1 MRLSVFGLGY
11 VGSVSVGCLAAQGH
25 TVTGVD
31 VSPMKV
37 DLINAG
43 RSPVIEAGLED
54 LIAAAVAAGRLR
66 ATSQAAEAVRQSD
79 VVMVCVGTPSNGNG
93 NLDFTY
99 VDRVCKDIGQAL
111 AGRSDYPVVMIRST
125 VLPGSTEE
133 RFIPILET
141 TSGGQAGRDF
151 GVVFN
156 PEFLREGTAVEDFYH
171 PPFNVLGQFDECG
184 AAKAAELYA
193 GNAAPLLRV
202 PLKVAEMVKY
212 VNNTFHA
219 LKVAFA
225 NEVGSVCK
233 AQGIDSHAVMD
244 IFCRDTKLNLSPY
257 YLKPGFAFGGS
268 CLPKDVRALVY
279 HTHRLDLSLPLF
291 ESILPSNELQIRHA
305 FELIKQTGCKRV
317 GVLGFSFKAGTDDLR
332 ESPVVELVE
341 MLIGKGY
348 QVSLY
353 DENVMLAR
361 LHGANRAYI
370 EREIPHIASLMRAT
384 PEEVLTE
391 SDVIVVGNKSPEFRA
406 VLEQARPEQV
416 VIDLVRF
423 LPDRNG
429 VTYQYEGV
437 SW

>member
-1 MRLSVFGLGY
+1 MVEPGL
-11 VGSVSVGCLAAQGH
+11 
-25 TVTGVD
+25 D
-31 VSPMKV
+31 N
-37 DLINAG
+37 LI
-43 RSPVIEAGLED
+43 SE
-54 LIAAAVAAGRLR
+54 AVAAGRLR
-66 ATSQAAEAVRQSD
+66 ATSEASAGVRAAE
-79 VVMVCVGTPSNGNG
+79 VMLVCVGTPSNGNG

-99 VDRVCKDIGQAL
+99 VDRVCKDIGQEL
-111 AGRSDYPVVMIRST
+111 AGRDDYPVVMIRST

-133 RFIPILET
+133 RFIPILER
-141 TSGGQAGRDF
+141 TSGRKAGKDF

-171 PPFNVLGQFDECG
+171 PPFNVVGQFDECG
-184 AAKAAELYA
+184 ADKVRQLYA
-193 GNAAPLLRV
+193 ESEAPLLVV

-233 AQGIDSHAVMD
+233 AQDIDSHAVMD

-279 HTHRLDLSLPLF
+279 HSHRLDLSLPLL

-305 FELIKQTGCKRV
+305 FDLIKQTGCKRI
-317 GVLGFSFKAGTDDLR
+317 GALGFSFKAGTDDLR
-332 ESPVVELVE
+332 ESPVVELIE
-341 MLIGKGY
+341 MLIGKGF

-361 LHGANRAYI
+361 LNGANCAYI
-370 EREIPHIASLMRAT
+370 EREFLTLPH
-384 PEEVLTE
+384 
-391 SDVIVVGNKSPEFRA
+391 
-406 VLEQARPEQV
+406 
-416 VIDLVRF
+416 
-423 LPDRNG
+423 
-429 VTYQYEGV
+429 
-437 SW
+437 